1 MKHQSKLSAE
11 QQPSQE
17 ANAGQQTQSPAARE
31 FANADE
37 LLRYDA
43 AHTPVPPA
51 IAQRL
56 RKSTAD
62 LPGPKTPW
70 WKRWLGGNKP

>member
-1 MKHQSKLSAE
+1 MKHQGKFDSE
-11 QQPSQE
+11 QQSRQVGAE
-17 ANAGQQTQSPAARE
+17 NQTQSQAARE

-43 AHTPVPPA
+43 KHTTVPPV

-56 RKSTAD
+56 QKSAAD
-62 LPGPKTPW
+62 LPGPKKSW
-70 WKRWLGGNKP
+70 WKRWLGGTPL